1 MIHDI
6 KRTLGWAGLLIGAMA
21 AVVVANQFV
30 QFAQFA
36 RSLHPLAGDA
46 VSIGLVVLAGAAIFT
61 PMVIVMRLP
70 KALVPPP
77 EADREAVIAYQAQLR
92 HRLSTNRHLGAD
104 PIDLSSDDGLK
115 AAIHRLDQ
123 RADQLT
129 RQAASTVFVSTAISQ
144 NGRLDSMMVL
154 AAQTRLVWQIAQLYQ
169 QRPHWRE
176 LLNLYGNV
184 AVTALLVSE
193 IEDLDISEQI
203 EPIVASVL
211 GSGVVG
217 AVPGVGAVAVNILTN
232 SLIEG
237 TANAFLTLRI
247 GSVTRQY
254 CGALT
259 QLDKRLVR
267 RSATVAAAALLGAIV
282 RDSAGVVS
290 KAILKA
296 ASEVGTRSAT
306 AARDGLTNRLQKI
319 VKRS

>member
-46 VSIGLVVLAGAAIFT
+46 VSIGLVVLAGAAIVT

-129 RQAASTVFVSTAISQ
+129 GS
-144 NGRLDSMMVL
+144 
-154 AAQTRLVWQIAQLYQ
+154 
-169 QRPHWRE
+169 P
-176 LLNLYGNV
+176 
-184 AVTALLVSE
+184 AL
-193 IEDLDISEQI
+193 
-203 EPIVASVL
+203 SV
-211 GSGVVG
+211 
-217 AVPGVGAVAVNILTN
+217 NNT
-232 SLIEG
+232 
-237 TANAFLTLRI
+237 
-247 GSVTRQY
+247 
-254 CGALT
+254 
-259 QLDKRLVR
+259 
-267 RSATVAAAALLGAIV
+267 
-282 RDSAGVVS
+282 
-290 KAILKA
+290 
-296 ASEVGTRSAT
+296 
-306 AARDGLTNRLQKI
+306 
-319 VKRS
+319 